1 MFLMVLL
8 GLFGLFSLV
17 SCSEIK
23 VVILSVIWGGLRLL
37 VDKAVILKDHL
48 LLMSLAPLDVTIL
61 SIDKLTMLLLELMV
75 HLVHLSVVLRVN
87 GLIGLNLLLK
97 L

>member
-87 GLIGLNLLLK
+87 GMIGLTLLLK